1 MHCAGRAGLSGVRLV
16 RRSRLSRGGQ
26 RASQLPRT
34 APLIM
39 LMKLQATG
47 LHLWRSKGTLSL
59 PAIASLNLQS
69 PGNRRSCAWISAE
82 ARLVCLFRQDT
93 PWRWVDSEDA
103 LRTYIVFFGILLA
116 GELPL
121 LKV

>member
-1 MHCAGRAGLSGVRLV
+1 M
-16 RRSRLSRGGQ
+16 
-26 RASQLPRT
+26 
-34 APLIM
+34 
-39 LMKLQATG
+39 
-47 LHLWRSKGTLSL
+47 
-59 PAIASLNLQS
+59 
-69 PGNRRSCAWISAE
+69 
-82 ARLVCLFRQDT
+82 CLFRQDT